1 MLKNKATS
9 KVRSALC
16 FLAFLSLGFQTTA
29 GAIAD
34 ETPLQSLKPSLDS
47 TTVKK
52 TVLNGEINQSTDGNG
67 SGPTTTGVAPG
78 AGNEPAVGSQPT
90 TDSPPGAGSHL
101 TLSAGSITLRD
112 LVGLMHRA
120 ASDPQIVNIK
130 INSDN
135 VFFGNFG
142 KLTPTMSKEQFRK
155 LEYGVIGMV
164 SVVQNGAPGPL
175 VTKVYPTCP
184 AADAGIIPGDVVV
197 QTGDHVFHVG
207 DGQREMWRSIVG
219 RAGTPVD
226 VTVLRDGK
234 EIVFHLVRM
243 NIEDISDN
251 NIRYCYECLLS
262 AYGARDQ

>member
-1 MLKNKATS
+1 MLKDKATG
-9 KVRSALC
+9 KVHSVFC
-16 FLAFLSLGFQTTA
+16 FLALLILGVQTTT
-29 GAIAD
+29 GALGD

-52 TVLNGEINQSTDGNG
+52 TVLNAEINQSQDGNG
-67 SGPTTTGVAPG
+67 SEPAATGGTSG
-78 AGNEPAVGSQPT
+78 AANEPDGG
-90 TDSPPGAGSHL
+90 SPPSTVSEPGTGAHL

-120 ASDPQIVNIK
+120 ASDPQFVNIK

-142 KLTPTMSKEQFRK
+142 RRTPTMSKEQFRK

-164 SVVQNGAPGPL
+164 SIVRQGVPGPL

-184 AADAGIIPGDVVV
+184 AADAGIMPGDVVV
-197 QTGDHVFHVG
+197 QTGDHVYHAG

-219 RAGTPVD
+219 KAGTPVD

-243 NIEDISDN
+243 NIEDISDSD
-251 NIRYCYECLLS
+251 IRYCYECLLS
-262 AYGARDQ
+262 AYGSRDQ